1 MDAWI
6 ELTSKSEVEPNGCMF
21 VDADVLQSSHGA
33 AYVVAAEY
41 RSPRRYPS
49 PGPKAR
55 NVTARPVNSPKYKE
69 VL

>member
-6 ELTSKSEVEPNGCMF
+6 QLTSKSEVEPNGCMF

-33 AYVVAAEY
+33 ACAVAAEF
-41 RSPRRYPS
+41 RSPRRHPI
-49 PGPKAR
+49 PGHQAQY
-55 NVTARPVNSPKYKE
+55 VTARPVNSPKYKE